1 MQAKS
6 GGEGGIR
13 TPETLPSL
21 HALQA
26 CALNRARPPL
36 RARGTHRSTP
46 RAPAKVEYCT
56 AMGPI
61 PLGDISGK
69 PQTTRK
75 PKKLAEPDGR
85 GGGSAEPAAPL
96 TTAARLTPHQK

>member
-1 MQAKS
+1 
-6 GGEGGIR
+6 
-13 TPETLPSL
+13 
-21 HALQA
+21 
-26 CALNRARPPL
+26 
-36 RARGTHRSTP
+36 
-46 RAPAKVEYCT
+46 
-56 AMGPI
+56 MGPI

-96 TTAARLTPHQK
+96 TTAARLTPHQKTKGIGK